1 MSLVGDTKME
11 GKGTGNDLEAQNKQ
25 ANEKMVED
33 DSHDSTANSGI
44 DVKQSKQ
51 MFHDMESRMA
61 SESGTA

>member
-1 MSLVGDTKME
+1 ME
-11 GKGTGNDLEAQNKQ
+11 GKGTGNDLEAQTKQ

-33 DSHDSTANSGI
+33 DSHDTANSGI